1 MNMKQTIRTMSTLLT
16 MMLAMTILAFSF
28 TACSDDEDIENE
40 VTYTYGFVEM
50 SASHPDFIE
59 EMGKIETAFKS
70 ALGVAG
76 SNFTKRSTV
85 EVCDNQ
91 VYAACQKAYQSLQDE
106 VWQGKYL
113 FEVTNTL
120 TGEIVYIAVFN
131 ADNENIFGGS
141 SKAAMERTA
150 KNFTK
155 FVMNL
160 DPAFPTSESKTLTCS
175 DFNSQQEAHIYLLNK
190 IDYDDVK
197 TREYFSMLNYFA
209 SDYVLVNY
217 QTENV
222 KSGFAKMDI
231 TFIKEKNRPRYY
243 IIFRSPEN

>member
-1 MNMKQTIRTMSTLLT
+1 MKQTIRTMSTLLT

-85 EVCDNQ
+85 EECDNQ
-91 VYAACQKAYQSLQDE
+91 VYAACQKAYQPLQDE

-113 FEVTNTL
+113 L
-120 TGEIVYIAVFN
+120 
-131 ADNENIFGGS
+131 
-141 SKAAMERTA
+141 R
-150 KNFTK
+150 
-155 FVMNL
+155 
-160 DPAFPTSESKTLTCS
+160 
-175 DFNSQQEAHIYLLNK
+175 
-190 IDYDDVK
+190 
-197 TREYFSMLNYFA
+197 
-209 SDYVLVNY
+209 
-217 QTENV
+217 
-222 KSGFAKMDI
+222 
-231 TFIKEKNRPRYY
+231 
-243 IIFRSPEN
+243 